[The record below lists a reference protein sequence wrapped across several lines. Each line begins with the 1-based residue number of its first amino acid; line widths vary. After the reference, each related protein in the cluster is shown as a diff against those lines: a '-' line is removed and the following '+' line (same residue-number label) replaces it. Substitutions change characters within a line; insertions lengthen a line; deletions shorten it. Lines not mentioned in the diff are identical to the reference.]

1 MATPGIPFELS
12 EESKQHA
19 IKYVEESGLYKNRL
33 ADFLGISRPTL
44 DKVLEE
50 NPDFFTTLKRSDA
63 IFCKNLID
71 GVKKKNPYLILRT
84 KYSEEFPEAKNTV
97 GYDPEFELQRL
108 KQTIDESVDK
118 LFEILPPQE

>member
-1 MATPGIPFELS
+1 MATPGIPFELT

-19 IKYVEESGLYKNRL
+19 VKYIEESGLYKNRL

-50 NPDFFTTLKRSDA
+50 NPDFFTILKRSDA

-108 KQTIDESVDK
+108 KQTISESVDK
-118 LFEILPPQE
+118 LFETHPPQE